1 MNDDLA
7 LERIQAPYRV
17 IDAFAAII
25 YGATPCVSPLFLEG
39 SMPLRYI
46 RFLGYCADRI
56 LLRKAN
62 GGSTFIHRTFLEHIA
77 ALTLA
82 RIAELV
88 QRVATATAR

>member
-1 MNDDLA
+1 
-7 LERIQAPYRV
+7 
-17 IDAFAAII
+17 
-25 YGATPCVSPLFLEG
+25 
-39 SMPLRYI
+39 MPLRYI